1 VDGAVTLDPG
11 REYTQWVV
19 YRRDELPRFR
29 AFADSR
35 RSLLAAHRTDLDLD
49 RALALCEEGIG
60 HLRTAGAALQQVD
73 ARVQQLMEAADGT
86 FTVTELGG

>member
-1 VDGAVTLDPG
+1 MTFEQTLQ
-11 REYTQWVV
+11 RLEEIV
-19 YRRDELPRFR
+19 RDLE
-29 AFADSR
+29 
-35 RSLLAAHRTDLDLD
+35 RTDLDLD
-49 RALALCEEGIG
+49 RALALFEEGIG